1 MSMNKKNL
9 LAPPAVVAPR
19 PLRLRIES
27 SSEDVRIEV
36 VPLIDV
42 IFCILTFFI
51 LAAMGLSRQQAISV
65 DLPKAGTGTP
75 QGREILAIALNE
87 SGQVFVDQ
95 QPVTTKDL
103 FLQKLRDYNKNKPT
117 GIMALYAPTNATYS
131 QVVQVLDLMREVGGD
146 RVALATIPGESPQTF
161 GTTPALPPATG
172 VPGVP
177 IYPGTN
183 SSDPYGIQNPT
194 NQLNP
199 AQPQLP
205 STPGQPLPGLPGT
218 APGTL
223 QPLPGQP
230 QNSLGNPALSTPG
243 ATVPRST
250 NNPVPQQTSPGNPAV
265 SSPGAAVPPSTNN
278 AAPQQIS
285 PSNSTVPTPGTQVP
299 PNTDNAAPKR

>member
-1 MSMNKKNL
+1 MSMNKKS
-9 LAPPAVVAPR
+9 PSTPAVVAPR

-51 LAAMGLSRQQAISV
+51 LAAVGLSRQQAISV

-103 FLQKLRDYNKNKPT
+103 FLQKLRDYHKNKPT

-146 RVALATIPGESPQTF
+146 RVALATIPGESQPTF
-161 GTTPALPPATG
+161 GSTPGLPPATA

-177 IYPGTN
+177 AYPEAN
-183 SSDPYGIQNPT
+183 PYDPYGTTKNPAS
-194 NQLNP
+194 QLNP
-199 AQPQLP
+199 TQPQLP
-205 STPGQPLPGLPGT
+205 GTPGQLPT
-218 APGTL
+218 
-223 QPLPGQP
+223 
-230 QNSLGNPALSTPG
+230 SLGNPALSPPGTTVPPSTNNVAPQKSRSNNPAVTTPR
-243 ATVPRST
+243 ATVPPR
-250 NNPVPQQTSPGNPAV
+250 
-265 SSPGAAVPPSTNN
+265 TNN
-278 AAPQQIS
+278 AAPQQTS
-285 PSNSTVPTPGTQVP
+285 PSNSVVPIPGTNVP
-299 PNTDNAAPKR
+299 PNTDNTAPKR